1 MPVMVTA
8 RRQWRRKQS
17 VSLQPRKRRS
27 QSKKVRSKVHTQF
40 CTFFDHLIGQ
50 CPGDQ
55 IFIGHGVLM
64 MQKTRTP
71 DLKKTKSVAVNKTG
85 KVEVHITDNQSWNSC
100 HKVASHH
107 EFTSRSAKEPTK
119 RNHCMLWRCTIHG
132 HFSQNMVPLQSECT
146 DQHICLLWWTEAWI
160 LLVINSR
167 LVCSTVKATG
177 YETTRTVF

>member
-27 QSKKVRSKVHTQF
+27 QSKKVRSKIHTQF
-40 CTFFDHLIGQ
+40 CTFFLSPYRTE

-55 IFIGHGVLM
+55 ILKGHGVPM
-64 MQKTRTP
+64 TQKTRTP
-71 DLKKTKSVAVNKTG
+71 ELKKTKSVAVNKTG
-85 KVEVHITDNQSWNSC
+85 KVEVHITDNQSWSSC

-119 RNHCMLWRCTIHG
+119 KKSLYALILYYTW
-132 HFSQNMVPLQSECT
+132 PLQPK
-146 DQHICLLWWTEAWI
+146 LGAPAVWTHRSMHLSSVMNWG
-160 LLVINSR
+160 LNFVGN
-167 LVCSTVKATG
+167 
-177 YETTRTVF
+177 